1 MAKRCDTHRKQH
13 LTVDLTLLSLLT
25 IGFGLLVWHVWAY
38 GPEQGG
44 KAVLATEPFWRLV
57 LLELWG
63 LISDGHGIV
72 AELGDVWLYFLIGIM
87 IAGYIRTYKLHIRLR
102 KTLIRYG
109 FLSIFIAAVI
119 GVFSPLCSCGILATV
134 IGLLSSG
141 LPLAPAMALLIASP
155 LMSPTAFFL
164 TISDLGGEWAFIRV
178 LVAFLMG
185 VFAGVVT
192 HLIRNKGFQTETL
205 FIDGGIAEGDFHD
218 SDYGDERLRCT
229 CREKFSNRIAA
240 KHPHKG
246 IIFCAK
252 TLEMSWMVGKY
263 VLVGIA
269 VGSVAE
275 RYIPQEFMANLFG
288 RKSALNI
295 VWVTLGSIPIF
306 MHQVSAS
313 SILFHIKEALPG
325 TLDKG
330 AGLALLIGGPV
341 TAIPAMTLLW
351 AMFKKRV
358 FVLYMAISILG
369 TILFAY
375 MFSLLIF
382 VPNIDAGNPLL
393 RGVGALPSGEASVL
407 VKSHEYVHMVADP
420 GGKGM
425 IAIFEDLEGG
435 SGVVFDSSLL
445 RFMNASLDKEDN
457 KRYLKNI
464 ANWLEETASGEAAKK
479 ILVYNTYSMSG
490 SGTKA
495 GYDQSRFNGNIP
507 KVLPYKLMLTDR
519 LTTPQITPELLKD
532 YSQLWIIN
540 GGIHTQGVFGEQEV
554 AAILD
559 FRDLGGSLLL
569 AAGPRG
575 ANGDF
580 TRDVNQIASSFGVT
594 FQDYHLFEGHHGED
608 KVLPVSITGNFFN
621 EMAQHLLPYYNSL
634 RRWRDASPAH
644 EHAD

>member
-13 LTVDLTLLSLLT
+13 LTVNLTLFALLA

-38 GPEQGG
+38 GPQQGG
-44 KAVLATEPFWRLV
+44 KAALASEFFGSLV

-63 LISDGHGIV
+63 LFTDGHGV
-72 AELGDVWLYFLIGIM
+72 LAELGDVWLYFLIGIM

-185 VFAGVVT
+185 VLAGVVT
-192 HLIRNKGFQTETL
+192 HLLRNKGFQTETL

-218 SDYGDERLRCT
+218 SDYADERLRCT
-229 CREKFSNRIAA
+229 CREKFSNRVAV
-240 KHPHKG
+240 KYPHKF

-263 VLVGIA
+263 VLVGIT
-269 VGSVAE
+269 VGAVAE

-288 RKSALNI
+288 RKSVLNI

-306 MHQVSAS
+306 LHQVSAS

-330 AGLALLIGGPV
+330 AGLAFLIGGPV

-375 MFSLLIF
+375 MFSILVF
-382 VPNIDAGNPLL
+382 VPNVDAGNPLL
-393 RGVGALPSGEASVL
+393 QGIGALPGGEASVL

-420 GGKGM
+420 EGKGM
-425 IAIFEDLEGG
+425 IAVFEDLEGG

-445 RFMNASLDKEDN
+445 RFMNSSLGREDN
-457 KRYLKNI
+457 NEYLKNI
-464 ANWLEETASGEAAKK
+464 ANWLEETASGGTANR
-479 ILVYNTYSMSG
+479 ILIYNTYSMTESG
-490 SGTKA
+490 AKA
-495 GYDQSRFNGNIP
+495 GYDQSHFNGNIP

-519 LTTPQITPELLKD
+519 LTTPRITPELLKG

-540 GGIHTQGVFGEQEV
+540 GGMHTQGVFSEEEV

-569 AAGPRG
+569 AAGPAQ
-575 ANGDF
+575 ANNDF
-580 TRDVNQIASSFGVT
+580 TRDTNQIASSFGVT
-594 FQDYHLFEGHHGED
+594 FQGYHPFKGHHGGD
-608 KVLPVSITGNFFN
+608 NVLPVSIAGNFFN
-621 EMAQHLLPYYNSL
+621 EMAHHLFPYYNTL
-634 RRWRDASPAH
+634 RRWRDDSPKEH
-644 EHAD
+644 EH